1 MARSGSTPTG
11 VGLERAAR
19 HRRVPLAGCGQAGW
33 ETFSPGLVRRKPSY
47 GVAFQKNTQAVEQGC
62 QVSGSTRGPKEL
74 SLRKR
79 TRLLGVSSLFGCHG
93 AQNRRG
99 TQCATS
105 DPVSN
110 ERAPVAYQPG
120 VAVHDVGVRVSAND
134 GWTPRRCHR
143 CRSCPGCCDRLGGCV
158 T

>member
-79 TRLLGVSSLFGCHG
+79 TRLLGASSLFLV
-93 AQNRRG
+93 AMVRRIDEARSVRRV
-99 TQCATS
+99 TQCPWS
-105 DPVSN
+105 HRVSN
-110 ERAPVAYQPG
+110 ERAPVAYRPV
-120 VAVHDVGVRVSAND
+120 VAVH
-134 GWTPRRCHR
+134 TRRRARQCK
-143 CRSCPGCCDRLGGCV
+143 
-158 T
+158 